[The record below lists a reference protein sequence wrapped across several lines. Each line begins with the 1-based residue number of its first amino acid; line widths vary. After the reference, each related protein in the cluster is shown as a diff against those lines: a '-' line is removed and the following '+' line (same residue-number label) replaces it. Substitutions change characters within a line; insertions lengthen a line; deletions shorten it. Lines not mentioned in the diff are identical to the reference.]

1 MFVRLCA
8 GALAAALT
16 AALWTK
22 TSHME
27 VSDCQATGADEDIHA
42 DEHGLATYT
51 AAGLQRFCLAAT
63 AAAFA
68 LVFAPHLLA
77 THATALLA
85 AVAGAVLSPCSSSDA
100 LLASALF
107 RLPAERI
114 AFVMAAQ
121 GFDARQLLLL
131 RSHFGVR
138 GAASAGA
145 AAIFATAVAC
155 VVAHTAWL
163 P

>member
-1 MFVRLCA
+1 MRMLLVRVCG
-8 GALAAALT
+8 GARAASWT
-16 AALWTK
+16 AELWTK

-85 AVAGAVLSPCSSSDA
+85 AVAGCRVSPCSSSDA
-100 LLASALF
+100 
-107 RLPAERI
+107 
-114 AFVMAAQ
+114 
-121 GFDARQLLLL
+121 
-131 RSHFGVR
+131 
-138 GAASAGA
+138 
-145 AAIFATAVAC
+145 
-155 VVAHTAWL
+155 
-163 P
+163 